1 MKRPFA
7 TKPRSALAAVLLCGA
22 AVQAHAITINPTKSE
37 YEPGGVRYHFVV
49 SSWYP
54 SNTGEPSPCLSDN
67 PALTLCPIRLVVNKG
82 PGSYNPV
89 GYNPALYWEVPI
101 RRGTWSIYYLLND
114 LEKKGFRIPYSTSVF
129 VPQKDVSAD
138 NCITFSYTRIGP
150 AIGGVIDRFGPCV
163 RVAAPALQCDITGDA
178 VINHKTLADNA
189 VDGATASTQL
199 NVQCRGPA
207 SVTVS
212 TTRTDAYGVR
222 LKADGS
228 LYSKVT
234 VNGKDATAGINVPIT
249 QDLNAPLTIT
259 STLVKR
265 GDVAP
270 GAFLG
275 STVVTV
281 SPP

>member
-1 MKRPFA
+1 MGHDPGRLGC
-7 TKPRSALAAVLLCGA
+7 RQLLVAG
-22 AVQAHAITINPTKSE
+22 
-37 YEPGGVRYHFVV
+37 
-49 SSWYP
+49 
-54 SNTGEPSPCLSDN
+54 D

-82 PGSYNPV
+82 PGPYNSV

-101 RRGTWSIYYLLND
+101 RRGTWPIYYLITD

-138 NCITFSYTRIGP
+138 NCITFSYARIGP
-150 AIGGVIDRFGPCV
+150 AIGGAIGRFGPCV
-163 RVAAPALQCDITGDA
+163 RVAAPALQCDIIGDA
-178 VINHKTLADNA
+178 VIDHKTLADNA

-249 QDLNAPLTIT
+249 QDLNTPLTIT

-265 GDVAP
+265 GDVMP
-270 GAFLG
+270 GQFIG
-275 STVVTV
+275 STVLTV

>member
-1 MKRPFA
+1 M
-7 TKPRSALAAVLLCGA
+7 
-22 AVQAHAITINPTKSE
+22 
-37 YEPGGVRYHFVV
+37 
-49 SSWYP
+49 
-54 SNTGEPSPCLSDN
+54 
-67 PALTLCPIRLVVNKG
+67 
-82 PGSYNPV
+82 
-89 GYNPALYWEVPI
+89 
-101 RRGTWSIYYLLND
+101 
-114 LEKKGFRIPYSTSVF
+114 
-129 VPQKDVSAD
+129 
-138 NCITFSYTRIGP
+138 
-150 AIGGVIDRFGPCV
+150 ID
-163 RVAAPALQCDITGDA
+163 
-178 VINHKTLADNA
+178 HKTLADNA

-249 QDLNAPLTIT
+249 QDLNTPLTIT

-265 GDVAP
+265 GDVMP
-270 GAFLG
+270 GQFIG
-275 STVVTV
+275 STVLTV